1 MRFHGGVCGPTT
13 ACCPCRSHRADGT
26 DRPPGTT
33 GQLPTPWSTFLH
45 VGTTPRSKR
54 CMRLRDNITSPTAAV
69 LCRSHR
75 ADGTDRPPGHHRLTS
90 YFFLHLASPT
100 AEVTLSEGNRA

>member
-1 MRFHGGVCGPTT
+1 MAQPLPAAPAGATGQTGQT
-13 ACCPCRSHRADGT
+13 GLQ
-26 DRPPGTT
+26 GTT

-54 CMRLRDNITSPTAAV
+54 CMRLRDNITSPTAAL